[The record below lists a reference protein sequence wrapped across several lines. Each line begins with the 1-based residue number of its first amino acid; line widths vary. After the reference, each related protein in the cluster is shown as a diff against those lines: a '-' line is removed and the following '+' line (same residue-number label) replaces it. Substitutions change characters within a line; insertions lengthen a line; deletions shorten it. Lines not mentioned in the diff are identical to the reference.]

1 MVEVSGS
8 EKVVLSN
15 IKKTKFNS
23 LASQWLGLP
32 KQKREHLF
40 SLKRLFW

>member
-8 EKVVLSN
+8 EKVILPN
-15 IKKTKFNS
+15 IKKIKFNS
-23 LASQWLGLP
+23 LANQWLGLT
-32 KQKREHLF
+32 KQQREHLL

>member
-1 MVEVSGS
+1 MVEVSRS
-8 EKVVLSN
+8 EKVVLPN

-23 LASQWLGLP
+23 LANQWLGLP
-32 KQKREHLF
+32 KQQREHLL